1 MQEGNLHNWFSK
13 SKSKDGKPGWVQS
26 DGSPCANEPGET
38 KSPKC
43 YSSRRLAGLKKT
55 KEGKKKIR
63 SADARKSRQDPG
75 QQQKS
80 GASKP
85 TMVRTFKDPKDY
97 KKHPTGDHTPTKEEF
112 EVQKETVIGEAGL
125 AATYAAV
132 KAASDH
138 EKRSLDKS
146 KTSAGAKYA
155 MKKADERK
163 HDGHSQDQH
172 MTASQRSIAR
182 ADKAKYD
189 AAQERVKKA
198 KMMNAP
204 KGERQDAIR
213 KYNIDKAAKISGD
226 SNDRVKTEETV
237 IEAKDKKGKGS
248 GTKDD
253 CYHKVKARYDV
264 WPSAYASGALV
275 KCRKKGAANWG
286 NSPKNEEF
294 LALPEMTDIQ
304 INAMRKAGIE
314 VEVVNEDSR
323 RTSNKQQTAR
333 VKANIKSFGSNYTP
347 PNNYDPDANRGQ
359 GEVLTRKQ
367 IEKKRRKALR
377 QEEVEEKSYTEKNR
391 KTKMRPGS
399 PIAQAL
405 KTDKKLM
412 DLHKEDTEVE
422 EGINLFKK
430 PTPEQKAAKELKKR
444 ESLYKQYVRLKKQA
458 SDPHSDVNTSKQLV
472 KKEEVEL
479 QEAGRIPAQTGNMF
493 QVLFGW
499 RGRMMMI
506 KLFFPDTRY
515 PSRQEVAQALNKI
528 YPDSQLRSY
537 SQSVVDYDDPYINVG
552 VDEEV
557 VKEESP
563 AWQRKEGK
571 SESGGLNQKGVE
583 SYRRANP
590 GSKLKT
596 AVTTKPS
603 KLKKGSKSANRRK
616 SFCARMSGM
625 KKRLTSAKTANDP
638 DSRINKSLRK
648 WNC

>member
-112 EVQKETVIGEAGL
+112 EVKKETVIGEAGL

-377 QEEVEEKSYTEKNR
+377 QEEVKVVDEACWKTHEQRGMKKKGNRMVPNCVPKGSVREQVIAKLKGTLPLKDAIEES
-391 KTKMRPGS
+391 
-399 PIAQAL
+399 
-405 KTDKKLM
+405 
-412 DLHKEDTEVE
+412 
-422 EGINLFKK
+422 
-430 PTPEQKAAKELKKR
+430 
-444 ESLYKQYVRLKKQA
+444 VR
-458 SDPHSDVNTSKQLV
+458 V
-472 KKEEVEL
+472 
-479 QEAGRIPAQTGNMF
+479 PAQTGNVYAVGF
-493 QVLFGW
+493 TW
-499 RGRMMMI
+499 RGKYMMM
-506 KLFFPDTRY
+506 KLFFPEVKR
-515 PSRQEVAQALNKI
+515 PSRSEVQAALSKV
-528 YPDSQLRSY
+528 YPDSMVQRFDLTPF
-537 SQSVVDYDDPYINVG
+537 QPTDAVLNVG
-552 VDEEV
+552 VKEGSELKYCPKCKKLETRSDCAYGGSYWDENAKEV
-557 VKEESP
+557 STNDDGSMEVSEGA
-563 AWQRKEGK
+563 AWTRKEGQNK
-571 SESGGLNQKGVE
+571 EGGLNEKGRK
-583 SYRRANP
+583 SYERENP
-590 GSKLKT
+590 GSDLK
-596 AVTTKPS
+596 APS
-603 KLKKGSKSANRRK
+603 KKKGNKRRA

-625 KKRLTSAKTANDP
+625 KKKLTSKKTANDP
-638 DSRINKSLRK
+638 DSRINKSLRA